1 MNTSPDLRDE
11 QLEKKIET
19 ATAVYETW
27 KKTRYRQASL
37 IVAKAGERVRE
48 NMDRFAKYATV
59 DMGKFINEFRGEVT
73 ITHQEI

>member
-1 MNTSPDLRDE
+1 MEEDP
-11 QLEKKIET
+11 
-19 ATAVYETW
+19 V
-27 KKTRYRQASL
+27 RQASL